1 MHPVNLET
9 ITSLTPEGLSALQD
23 TFEFEIKPIEKP
35 TLQRFISKIREK
47 DTRVRLDG
55 FFLDFSIPNIGKEF
69 DLLKITSEFI
79 LNIELK
85 SGNKTQKELLDQLLK
100 NQFYISEIYDSAYYF
115 TYYAESNTL
124 YKLENDKLV
133 EADANELIKYLSV
146 PYDREANLQSIF
158 SPEQFLVSPFNDTEK
173 FLNHEYRFSSSQES
187 QKSNITGDNRNA
199 FIKGGPGTGKTLIT
213 YDIAHDYMD
222 SDKEVIIF
230 HGGNLNPGHNELIDA
245 GFTIKPIKKFVS
257 FLEDDTKMNSFDVI
271 ILDEVQRFKENAVQD
286 LLNTFHGKVILSGDP
301 AQTLDKQEFGEK
313 LSDKEE
319 YLSNFIKKNNLQSIT
334 LKNKFRSNKSI
345 YEFIQGVINQYYVV
359 DSSVINPRNISVSYF
374 DNQLQALKYV
384 GTLEKESH
392 VLTLPSSIYNPEL
405 YTPFNKYD
413 TSFNVIGQEFDA
425 VTLIIGHNI
434 AYGPKGKLMSTGT
447 YYDSALSLVQNITRT
462 RKYINLVI
470 INNEIIFSR
479 VMDILNNDLDQR
491 KST

>member
-9 ITSLTPEGLSALQD
+9 ITSLTAEGLSALQE
-23 TFEFEIKPIEKP
+23 TFEFEIKPVEKQ
-35 TLQRFISKIREK
+35 TLPRFISKIREK
-47 DTRVRLDG
+47 DTSVRLDG
-55 FFLDFSIPNIGKEF
+55 FFPDFSIPNIGKEF

-85 SGNKTQKELLDQLLK
+85 SGNKTQKDLLDQLLK
-100 NQFYISEIYDSAYYF
+100 NQFYISKIYDSAYYF

-124 YKLENDKLV
+124 YKLENAKLV
-133 EADANELIKYLSV
+133 EADVNELINYLSV

-199 FIKGGPGTGKTLIT
+199 FIMGAPGTGKTLIT

-222 SDKEVIIF
+222 SDKKVIIF
-230 HGGNLNPGHNELIDA
+230 HGGNLNPGHDELIDS
-245 GFTIKPIKKFVS
+245 GFNIKPIKS
-257 FLEDDTKMNSFDVI
+257 FRSLLEDETKMNSFDVI
-271 ILDEVQRFKENAVQD
+271 ILDEVQRFKENDVED
-286 LLNTFHGKVILSGDP
+286 LLNKFHGKVILSGDP
-301 AQTLDKQEFGEK
+301 AQTLDTQEFGEK

-319 YLSNFIKKNNLQSIT
+319 YLPDFIHKHELYSAKLQ
-334 LKNKFRSNKSI
+334 NKFRSNKSI
-345 YEFIQGVINQYYVV
+345 YEFIKGFIDQNYIV
-359 DSSVINPRNISVSYF
+359 DSSIINPQNISVSYF
-374 DNQLQALKYV
+374 NDQLQALKYV

-392 VLTLPSSIYNPEL
+392 VLTLPSSIYNLEL
-405 YTPFNKYD
+405 YTPFKKYD

-434 AYGPKGKLMSTGT
+434 NYGPKGKLMSTGT
-447 YYDSALSLVQNITRT
+447 YYDSALSLIQNITRT
-462 RKYINLVI
+462 RKYINLI
-470 INNEIIFSR
+470 IVNNDSIFSR
-479 VMDILNNDLDQR
+479 VMSILN
-491 KST
+491 